1 MIMELEYMELVKHMM
16 THIMEH
22 NMKFILEHILQRIM
36 ELILERI
43 MELILVRIMEH
54 RSIHHMYLHINP
66 HMVVVVEECFRSSMG
81 SHSIRHLR
89 ILLRHQLDI
98 LIQLQ

>member
-1 MIMELEYMELVKHMM
+1 MIMELEYMVSLIMENNMELFNL
-16 THIMEH
+16 EH

-36 ELILERI
+36 ELIL
-43 MELILVRIMEH
+43 VRIMEH
-54 RSIHHMYLHINP
+54 RSIHHMYPHINP
-66 HMVVVVEECFRSSMG
+66 HMVVVVEECFHNSMG